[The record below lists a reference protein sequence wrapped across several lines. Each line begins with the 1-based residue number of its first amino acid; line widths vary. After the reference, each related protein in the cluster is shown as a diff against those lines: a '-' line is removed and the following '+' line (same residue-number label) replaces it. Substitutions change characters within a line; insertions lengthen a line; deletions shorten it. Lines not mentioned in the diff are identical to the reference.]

1 MLTIQNKMD
10 LCIIFH
16 LYRDYRCV
24 SKFILPV
31 FTQTCTLRNRPQRVS
46 MEGVRLLIVT
56 KVCLFIVNI
65 YLSVLTDWG
74 QLDVLNL
81 KKVQKLK
88 RLQFFKHFIEN
99 I

>member
-1 MLTIQNKMD
+1 
-10 LCIIFH
+10 
-16 LYRDYRCV
+16 
-24 SKFILPV
+24 
-31 FTQTCTLRNRPQRVS
+31 